1 MGPIGPMV
9 KIAIDASSANKD
21 QKTGVEWYAYHV
33 IERLKRQALSEGEEV
48 FLLMGFDGV
57 DLFGFYDSDFDFNF
71 SLDN

>member
-1 MGPIGPMV
+1 M

-48 FLLMGFDGV
+48 FL
-57 DLFGFYDSDFDFNF
+57 F
-71 SLDN
+71 SPTSLQGLL